1 MKNKLKEM
9 LLTAKEADIELINV
23 LIQAIDNGVELT
35 KDNVPFDIAEKLFNV
50 DTLSPRQARLILL
63 QYGLLDEIET
73 LIASDKALQIWWEY
87 SLDIQ
92 RNDERLLEFATIAGI
107 TPEQL
112 NGMFLDGS
120 KL

>member
-23 LIQAIDNGVELT
+23 LVQAIDNGVELT

-63 QYGLLDEIET
+63 QYGLLDEIEALLAT
-73 LIASDKALQIWWEY
+73 DKAMQIWWEY
-87 SLDIQ
+87 SLDCKRDNPILI
-92 RNDERLLEFATIAGI
+92 DMATQLGM
-107 TPEQL
+107 TDEQL
-112 NGMFLDGS
+112 DDMFIQGS
-120 KL
+120 NL

>member
-63 QYGLLDEIET
+63 QYGLLDEIEALLAT
-73 LIASDKALQIWWEY
+73 DKAMQIWWEY
-87 SLDIQ
+87 SLEVDRDNAHIVTAGTALGLTELQ
-92 RNDERLLEFATIAGI
+92 LDELFILGAT
-107 TPEQL
+107 L
-112 NGMFLDGS
+112 
-120 KL
+120 